1 MVLVCAGAIIL
12 DAAGRIFVQR
22 RAPDRRLFPDCWDI
36 VGGHAEAGETPEQTL
51 RREVHEE
58 TGWRVDRILDRL
70 PPIRWRGNDGYHRV
84 EHDFLVTVDG
94 ELTAPRLE
102 TDKHTAWQWITE
114 DRLELL
120 TDNRLAD
127 EDLVRWAE
135 AVATGARRLVGTDFA
150 GVVAAE
156 IDRVFPAAMRAM
168 PGLGGRE
175 LAQRYGRAALGP
187 LIEFR
192 PSLAWPGRWV
202 TAAQLAAVGRYR
214 DPTDLAGA
222 FAEAARA
229 DSVEL
234 DERGAVR
241 ATDLGHRILA
251 DVFAQQDRAT
261 ARLWAGHEDRVAA
274 LVERI
279 APVLAAADRDGG
291 DAWRA
296 MAPAFEP
303 ERAGPGLR
311 LLTRLG
317 TIRYHR
323 ADAHAAAWQAAGL
336 TAAEVVALPSGPVR
350 DAIEADTNRRA
361 STPYAALAPVER
373 AALRDD
379 LRALPG

>member
-1 MVLVCAGAIIL
+1 M
-12 DAAGRIFVQR
+12 
-22 RAPDRRLFPDCWDI
+22 
-36 VGGHAEAGETPEQTL
+36 
-51 RREVHEE
+51 
-58 TGWRVDRILDRL
+58 
-70 PPIRWRGNDGYHRV
+70 
-84 EHDFLVTVDG
+84 
-94 ELTAPRLE
+94 
-102 TDKHTAWQWITE
+102 
-114 DRLELL
+114 
-120 TDNRLAD
+120 
-127 EDLVRWAE
+127 
-135 AVATGARRLVGTDFA
+135 
-150 GVVAAE
+150 
-156 IDRVFPAAMRAM
+156 
-168 PGLGGRE
+168 
-175 LAQRYGRAALGP
+175 
-187 LIEFR
+187 
-192 PSLAWPGRWV
+192 
-202 TAAQLAAVGRYR
+202 
-214 DPTDLAGA
+214 
-222 FAEAARA
+222 
-229 DSVEL
+229 
-234 DERGAVR
+234 
-241 ATDLGHRILA
+241 
-251 DVFAQQDRAT
+251 
-261 ARLWAGHEDRVAA
+261 AA

>member
-12 DAAGRIFVQR
+12 DPNGRIFLQR

-36 VGGHAEAGETPEQTL
+36 VGGHAEPGETPEQTL

-58 TGWRVDRILDRL
+58 TGWRVARILDRL
-70 PPIRWRGNDGYHRV
+70 PPIGWRGNDGYERV
-84 EHDFLVTVDG
+84 EQDFLVTVDG

-102 TDKHTAWQWITE
+102 TDKHTAWQWVTD
-114 DRLELL
+114 DRLDLL

-156 IDRVFPAAMRAM
+156 IERVFPVTMRAM

-192 PSLAWPGRWV
+192 TSLAWPGRWV

-222 FAEAARA
+222 LAEAARA
-229 DSVEL
+229 GSVEL
-234 DERGAVR
+234 DEHGAVR
-241 ATDLGHRILA
+241 ATDGRPGRRGRLA
-251 DVFAQQDRAT
+251 GDDPGLRAGAGRPGAAAAHPAGDHPVPPGGR
-261 ARLWAGHEDRVAA
+261 ARGRVAGGRA
-274 LVERI
+274 YRH
-279 APVLAAADRDGG
+279 RDGG
-291 DAWRA
+291 P
-296 MAPAFEP
+296 APGPGTGRDRGGHEP
-303 ERAGPGLR
+303 AGEHPVRRAG
-311 LLTRLG
+311 TR
-317 TIRYHR
+317 R
-323 ADAHAAAWQAAGL
+323 AGRPPRRSPRATGL
-336 TAAEVVALPSGPVR
+336 TCVSVALASGG
-350 DAIEADTNRRA
+350 
-361 STPYAALAPVER
+361 AAV
-373 AALRDD
+373 
-379 LRALPG
+379 G